1 MYHGTQCQQGNG
13 YTSMSLSHS
22 CLQLSDICMK
32 SFPHTDP
39 GEEREGRAARGG
51 KEEEERHPRR
61 GRKGKGEVAWVLC
74 LEPTQPSHS

>member
-1 MYHGTQCQQGNG
+1 
-13 YTSMSLSHS
+13 
-22 CLQLSDICMK
+22 MK

-39 GEEREGRAARGG
+39 GEEREGRGARGG

-74 LEPTQPSHS
+74 LEPTQPSHSWTSSFDTPASSSVETQRDSFTRKPN